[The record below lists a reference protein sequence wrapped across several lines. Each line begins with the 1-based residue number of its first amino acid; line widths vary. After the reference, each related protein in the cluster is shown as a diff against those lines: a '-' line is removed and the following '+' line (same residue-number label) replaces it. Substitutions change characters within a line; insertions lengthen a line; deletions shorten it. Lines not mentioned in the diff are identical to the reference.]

1 MKKSLP
7 QFLKLLSIL
16 GFGLLLYPLFFLSI
30 FLFGEIN
37 LTHSLYAL
45 VWGLILVFLGFGTSA
60 AVNKLNLKGVFK
72 NLSAIVLGVSS
83 AALTVFL
90 FGGYGFVTAILVGM
104 IGAAVFWVSCRLY
117 YREYADILPTMMIL
131 AFACINLAAIVVL
144 YSIKE
149 VPDHALDLLAPC
161 FLAVLF
167 IYALVRNQA
176 NIDQMMQRRRHNL
189 EHLPKKI
196 RYYNSILLI
205 VLSVVILLLFL
216 FRDSIAG
223 AVSWLGKELL
233 RLLLM
238 IAGGIMRLVSMLFP
252 QQTFEG
258 TITGGELGFAGEE
271 GASGPSFPV
280 ELIAILCIVLI
291 LFFFRKA
298 IAEKIRLLFQ
308 KIKQLLSKTLTLRKA
323 EHKSEYYEDYV
334 HTLTQAERK
343 QLQEKNDTGNG
354 IRKWRKA
361 YRQYQKTALPSERL
375 TKGYQLFV
383 SWLSLKGVDTLPGDT
398 TWEILQKGKGICPY
412 VEGEELT
419 KVYNLFLYRGDEVA
433 SEKIALLDSFL
444 KELSVSLK

>member
-189 EHLPKKI
+189 E
-196 RYYNSILLI
+196 
-205 VLSVVILLLFL
+205 
-216 FRDSIAG
+216 
-223 AVSWLGKELL
+223 
-233 RLLLM
+233 
-238 IAGGIMRLVSMLFP
+238 
-252 QQTFEG
+252 
-258 TITGGELGFAGEE
+258 
-271 GASGPSFPV
+271 
-280 ELIAILCIVLI
+280 
-291 LFFFRKA
+291 
-298 IAEKIRLLFQ
+298 
-308 KIKQLLSKTLTLRKA
+308 
-323 EHKSEYYEDYV
+323 
-334 HTLTQAERK
+334 
-343 QLQEKNDTGNG
+343 
-354 IRKWRKA
+354 
-361 YRQYQKTALPSERL
+361 
-375 TKGYQLFV
+375 
-383 SWLSLKGVDTLPGDT
+383 
-398 TWEILQKGKGICPY
+398 
-412 VEGEELT
+412 
-419 KVYNLFLYRGDEVA
+419 
-433 SEKIALLDSFL
+433 
-444 KELSVSLK
+444 